1 MSQNYGKKHMSPEA
15 VAANRQNAQYSTG
28 PKTPVSSEEMA
39 QRALRHGL
47 SGNTSDVMPWEVV
60 EEYQAYRALFLM
72 DLNPQN
78 IQETEAVGRI
88 AMNNW
93 RLRRAME
100 YESRVAR
107 QYDEDQFPEFF
118 HKGPMAVN
126 RYISAI
132 LRYIATDEAR
142 FAALKA
148 ERLQQEAQGTPR
160 PKTTPPGYVRISTAA
175 SPDTTPPTPQPKKKG
190 AKASVHGWLQSFQTP
205 IVKPEAV
212 QDGFELQNSPPA
224 ETLMPT
230 FDPLQRPSS

>member
-1 MSQNYGKKHMSPEA
+1 MSPQA
-15 VAANRQNAQYSTG
+15 MAANRQNAQYSTG

-47 SGNTSDVMPWEVV
+47 SANTSDVLPWEIV

-72 DLNPQN
+72 EFNPKN

-93 RLRRAME
+93 RLRRVME

-107 QYDEDQFPEFF
+107 QYDEDQFPEFM

-132 LRYIATDEAR
+132 MRFIAQDEAR
-142 FAALKA
+142 FEALKA
-148 ERLQQEAQGTPR
+148 QRLQQEADGTQNAAIQTP
-160 PKTTPPGYVRISTAA
+160 PPGYYAVTHAA
-175 SPDTTPPTPQPKKKG
+175 APPTVAKKHG
-190 AKASVHGWLQSFQTP
+190 AKASVHQWLQSFQGSPSPTP
-205 IVKPEAV
+205 HA
-212 QDGFELQNSPPA
+212 QNGFELQNSP
-224 ETLMPT
+224 TNSH
-230 FDPLQRPSS
+230 PSPQTASGDVEPHAKGA